1 MQSTELKNWFNGE
14 KKEYTEFVS
23 KQMNKRNRRN
33 IQNIINF
40 IREEREYWNK
50 LLSGKFEDED

>member
-1 MQSTELKNWFNGE
+1 
-14 KKEYTEFVS
+14 
-23 KQMNKRNRRN
+23 MNERNRRN